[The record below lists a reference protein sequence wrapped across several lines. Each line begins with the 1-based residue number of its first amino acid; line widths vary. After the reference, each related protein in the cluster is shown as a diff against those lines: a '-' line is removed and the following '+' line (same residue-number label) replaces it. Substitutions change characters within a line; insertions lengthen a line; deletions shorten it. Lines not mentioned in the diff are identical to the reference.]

1 MSRWV
6 CQAVLD
12 SLTVFFL
19 PMAAYRDGTT
29 VWAERGYSDGLF
41 VFGTT
46 VYAGLI
52 LAMMMKVF
60 NMTNTWNWQSWF
72 FWWGSIGLFFFFIAV
87 YSLVV
92 SYAYDFYYVAYQMMS
107 RVTFWLVVI

>member
-1 MSRWV
+1 MTPPPAPPTSPDPQTMAKWV

-19 PMAAYRDGTT
+19 PMAAYRDATT
-29 VWAERGYSDGLF
+29 LWAERGYGEGLF

-52 LAMMMKVF
+52 MAMMMKVF
-60 NMTNTWNWQSWF
+60 NMTNVRSRPPHVSTRSHTPR
-72 FWWGSIGLFFFFIAV
+72 GPHLTI
-87 YSLVV
+87 LV
-92 SYAYDFYYVAYQMMS
+92 
-107 RVTFWLVVI
+107 